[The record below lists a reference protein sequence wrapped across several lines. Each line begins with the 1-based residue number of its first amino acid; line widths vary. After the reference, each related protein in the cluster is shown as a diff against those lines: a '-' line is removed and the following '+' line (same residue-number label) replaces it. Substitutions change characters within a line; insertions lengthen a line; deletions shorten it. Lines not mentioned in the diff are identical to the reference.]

1 MNYSFDLDLT
11 KFTLTRGLLMRK
23 ILIAVMFILL
33 PLAGFAKDAPSTET
47 HLSGLSRILW
57 ISAGVIGGVI
67 LVDMLVG
74 GSMTA
79 PVVSM
84 MHPAVQQARA
94 AGAVFGE
101 QIAAATEI
109 RDAEARAS
117 MAYTFL
123 LGAGALLGGWAVSH
137 FIATE
142 PTPEEQIAVIGQ

>member
-1 MNYSFDLDLT
+1 
-11 KFTLTRGLLMRK
+11 MRK
-23 ILIAVMFILL
+23 ILIAAVFVLF
-33 PLAGFAKDAPSTET
+33 PLAGFAKDASSTET
-47 HLSGLSRILW
+47 HVNGLSRILW
-57 ISAGVIGGVI
+57 VSAGVIGGVI

-74 GSMTA
+74 GAMTA

-117 MAYTFL
+117 MAYAFL
-123 LGAGALLGGWAVSH
+123 IGTGALLGGWLASYFVTS
-137 FIATE
+137 E
-142 PTPEEQIAVIGQ
+142 PAPEGQMTVNMQ